1 LKYNKYLGDATGFE
15 KRSWYQ
21 HKYFNSKNVDFL
33 LRKACRI
40 LSIESN
46 TVIPQL
52 LTFIVDKPS
61 TSKEIVHLI
70 NLILQEQVDFALGKS
85 VIQSYLDP
93 SVWDVQLEAS
103 AATTIAEVRSN
114 SVLACLLCEGL
125 AVITC
130 AVGQEAHKLLNLVL
144 YPVLE
149 RAGSNIEVVAL
160 AGRLAL
166 ASVATSL
173 GYESSADL
181 ICKEAHFFTHHMAVR
196 IRGLKKNPE
205 ALLVL
210 CAVLRHGSQ
219 AILPSIEPIIKDV

>member
-1 LKYNKYLGDATGFE
+1 M
-15 KRSWYQ
+15 
-21 HKYFNSKNVDFL
+21 DFL
-33 LRKACRI
+33 LKKACKI
-40 LSIESN
+40 LSTESN
-46 TVIPQL
+46 IVIPQL

-61 TSKEIVHLI
+61 NNKEIVHLI
-70 NLILQEQVDFALGKS
+70 NLILQEQVDFTLGKS

-93 SVWDVQLEAS
+93 SLWDVQLEAS
-103 AATTIAEVRSN
+103 AGTTIAEVRSN

-130 AVGQEAHKLLNLVL
+130 SVGQEAHKLLNLVL

-149 RAGSNIEVVAL
+149 RAGSNTEVVAL
-160 AGRLAL
+160 AGRIAL
-166 ASVATSL
+166 SSIATSL
-173 GYESSADL
+173 GYESSSAL

-205 ALLVL
+205 ALMVL

-219 AILPSIEPIIKDV
+219 DILPSIEPIIKDVYFVSKFKILSVKFFLQCV